1 MEEVE
6 VKFLNINPE
15 TIQKKI
21 SDLGGKKIFD
31 KLYRRR
37 IFDYPDLRL
46 DKEGA
51 WIRLRDEGEQITLT
65 FKKRLGLKTHDGTVN
80 DEGMEEVEVIVSNF
94 DATAELLLKIGLKEK
109 RYMENRRIRYQF
121 NGVELDI
128 DFYPQLKP
136 FLEIEAK
143 SWDKID
149 ETINWL
155 GLNPVDKKIFS
166 TNQVYRLNGIEESE
180 YSRITPEEMVKKTK

>member
-180 YSRITPEEMVKKTK
+180 YSRITLEEMVKKTK